1 LGIWVVLPDPVSP
14 AITTTLW
21 SRMTSAMSALR
32 WLTGS
37 SAGYEIGGMA
47 ARRAAR
53 AATRAAA
60 RSECDLDRPGRPD
73 RSRAGPAGED
83 VTELDSI
90 PAGRINQEGP
100 YRITVFRPAAFLRL
114 RACRGLCPLPRTCS
128 RLWFP
133 AASCVPWVTP
143 ASLNRP
149 QIRLIDCFIV
159 VDSGFVVVLVH
170 HGAPDQPPSPFPP
183 QSFRGE
189 AHQ

>member
-1 LGIWVVLPDPVSP
+1 
-14 AITTTLW
+14 
-21 SRMTSAMSALR
+21 MTSAMSSLR

-90 PAGRINQEGP
+90 PAGRIDQEGP
-100 YRITVFRPAAFLRL
+100 YGITVFRPAAFLRL
-114 RACRGLCPLPRTCS
+114 RACPGLCPRPRSCP
-128 RLWFP
+128 RLWIP
-133 AASCVPWVTP
+133 AASRVLWITP
-143 ASLNRP
+143 ALLNRP
-149 QIRLIDCFIV
+149 QIRFIDCYRG
-159 VDSGFVVVLVH
+159 GFGL
-170 HGAPDQPPSPFPP
+170 
-183 QSFRGE
+183 RGGLG
-189 AHQ
+189 